1 MTAPSD
7 SPAAGDPHEGIDPSD
22 NPEARAAERDQTP
35 SLSRASAGGPPPRD
49 APRAGELPEPPGLS
63 GGTSGGDPTAG
74 VHIDDDVET
83 VAGDE
88 GPEHPGVRRSH

>member
-7 SPAAGDPHEGIDPSD
+7 SPAPPDPHEGIDPSD
-22 NPEARAAERDQTP
+22 NPEARAAERDQSP
-35 SLSRASAGGPPPRD
+35 ALSRASNGGPPPRD
-49 APRAGELPEPPGLS
+49 APRAGELPDLPGL
-63 GGTSGGDPTAG
+63 GTGTSGGNPIAG
-74 VHIDDDVET
+74 VHIEDDAET

>member
-7 SPAAGDPHEGIDPSD
+7 SPASTDPHEGIDPSD
-22 NPEARAAERDQTP
+22 NPEARVAERDQSP
-35 SLSRASAGGPPPRD
+35 GLSRASDGGPPPRD
-49 APRAGELPEPPGLS
+49 APPAGTLPEVAGLS
-63 GGTSGGDPTAG
+63 GGTAGGNPTAG

>member
-7 SPAAGDPHEGIDPSD
+7 SPASTDPHEGIDPSD
-22 NPEARAAERDQTP
+22 NSEARAAERDQSP
-35 SLSRASAGGPPPRD
+35 GLSRASNGGPPPRD
-49 APRAGELPEPPGLS
+49 APPAGTLPEPPGLT
-63 GGTSGGDPTAG
+63 GGTAGGNPTAG

-83 VAGDE
+83 VAGDQ

>member
-7 SPAAGDPHEGIDPSD
+7 SPASTDPHEGIDPSA
-22 NPEARAAERDQTP
+22 NREARAAEEGQSP
-35 SLSRASAGGPPPRD
+35 ALSRASSGGPPPRD
-49 APRAGELPEPPGLS
+49 APRAGELPEPPGTT
-63 GGTSGGDPTAG
+63 GGTSGGDPIAG
-74 VHIDDDVET
+74 VRLGDDEET